1 MTDETTPGSDDP
13 ARDSDDSERFS
24 AGPTHGRNT
33 AADGPYEAVHAH
45 PDGEATSARLATT
58 AAEYGFAGVVIRT
71 REAEYDAAT
80 LSETNGIDVVRG
92 VEVVAD
98 GPETA
103 SGAVGNFRPDYE
115 LLAVRGG
122 SPSLNRFAVEQDR
135 VDVLS
140 RPFAKRGDVNH
151 VLVKAAAEN
160 GVRLEVDLGPVLRSG
175 GGRRVRH
182 LQKLRKLRELVGEFD
197 APFVVSA
204 TPESHLELRAPREL
218 VAVGERIGFDAEAVR
233 AGLREWGEI
242 AARNRERLSDAHVA
256 EGVKR
261 GRYDEDV

>member
-1 MTDETTPGSDDP
+1 MTDETTPRSDDP
-13 ARDSDDSERFS
+13 ARDSDDSDRFS
-24 AGPTHGRNT
+24 DGPTHGNNATDR
-33 AADGPYEAVHAH
+33 PYEAVHAH
-45 PDGEATSARLATT
+45 PDGEATPARLATT

-92 VEVVAD
+92 VEVFAD

-103 SGAVGNFRPDYE
+103 SGAVGNFRSDCE

-182 LQKLRKLRELVGEFD
+182 LQKLRKLRELVAEFD

-204 TPESHLELRAPREL
+204 TPASHLELRAPREL

-233 AGLREWGEI
+233 AGLREWGRI
-242 AARNRERLSDAHVA
+242 AARNRDRLSDAYVA